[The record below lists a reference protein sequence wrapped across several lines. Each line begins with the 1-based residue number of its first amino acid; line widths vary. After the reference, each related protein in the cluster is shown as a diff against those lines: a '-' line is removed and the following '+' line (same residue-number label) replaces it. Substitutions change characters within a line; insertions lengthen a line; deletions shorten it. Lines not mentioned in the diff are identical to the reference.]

1 VDGLEGIKKEE
12 GNEGMRREPADLHPP
27 LIVDKGARALRQA
40 QGPGFSFST
49 VSELAS
55 GEPAEPV
62 EPVELPVKVRGRE
75 IFAVRLHLP

>member
-1 VDGLEGIKKEE
+1 MDGLEGIKKEE
-12 GNEGMRREPADLHPP
+12 GNEGMRRAPADLHPP

-49 VSELAS
+49 VSEFAS
-55 GEPAEPV
+55 GEPA

-75 IFAVRLHLP
+75 IFALRLHLP

>member
-1 VDGLEGIKKEE
+1 MGLKALKKKKATKACGE
-12 GNEGMRREPADLHPP
+12 NQRICNPP

-40 QGPGFSFST
+40 QGPGFSFSP

-55 GEPAEPV
+55 GEPA

-75 IFAVRLHLP
+75 IFALRLHLP